1 MRINNIAGILRHC
14 VLEPHLGCHNS
25 VIYPIFESYMAT
37 WAAYCQRHTKE
48 GGVTKGRHFWR
59 DVGEGLRGRYIG
71 ITGRGDFFTFL
82 VIRGCWPRPGARQA
96 AAAAAPWLKQ
106 VVSWLTN
113 NLHWLWSFLFGL
125 MPSTS
130 KHGDKAS
137 LPPSHT
143 APGEVGDL
151 PPPHTL
157 TRRGDKASLQD
168 AGLIGLTFNREHGG
182 GLCLPRRVGGT
193 AGEGAGVLGVCQL
206 NVQDGRVALHE
217 HLQWQRKFHPD

>member
-1 MRINNIAGILRHC
+1 
-14 VLEPHLGCHNS
+14 
-25 VIYPIFESYMAT
+25 MAT
-37 WAAYCQRHTKE
+37 RAAYCQRHTKE
-48 GGVTKGRHFWR
+48 GVWLRGDTFGAMWGKGTKGGKHRYYWQR
-59 DVGEGLRGRYIG
+59 GLS
-71 ITGRGDFFTFL
+71 TFL

-96 AAAAAPWLKQ
+96 AAAAAPWFKQ
-106 VVSWLTN
+106 VVSWFTN
-113 NLHWLWSFLFGL
+113 NLHWQWSFMSGHA
-125 MPSTS
+125 PSTS

-193 AGEGAGVLGVCQL
+193 AGEDAGVLRVSQL
-206 NVQDGRVALHE
+206 DVQDGGVALHE
-217 HLQWQRKFHPD
+217 HLQWQRRDRPD